1 MPYIVIV
8 YTSPIHN
15 PTTIRSVFVYSN
27 MKAVTR
33 HSRGLLGYYDLRKK
47 RTNTYVTYKSYFSLR
62 EITQKQ
68 FNLFNSIYRNRFNTQ
83 SRQSA
88 GPVCSS
94 D

>member
-1 MPYIVIV
+1 MAYIVIV
-8 YTSPIHN
+8 YMSPIHSSK
-15 PTTIRSVFVYSN
+15 TIRSVFVYSN

-62 EITQKQ
+62 EITQRQ
-68 FNLFNSIYRNRFNTQ
+68 FNLFNSIYRSRSTQ
-83 SRQSA
+83 QSQLSA